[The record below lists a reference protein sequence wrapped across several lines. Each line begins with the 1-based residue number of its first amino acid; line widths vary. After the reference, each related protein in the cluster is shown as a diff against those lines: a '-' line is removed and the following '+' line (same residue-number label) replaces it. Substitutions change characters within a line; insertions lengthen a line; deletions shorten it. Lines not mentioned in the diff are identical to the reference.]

1 MSEHYKAAPQD
12 AEFRSLTEMVQ
23 LARKHLDRG
32 DWDYL
37 VGAAD
42 TEASLRRN
50 RAAVESWVFKPRI
63 LNDVTEVKIK
73 SELLG
78 SPMRIPVLLP
88 PIGSVQAFEAGGGT
102 SVARAAKDFGILQI
116 LSSSC
121 SPDYEAVAQGV
132 PGPRVYQLYL
142 MGDQSWMDDHIR
154 RAMDAGYTG
163 FCLTA
168 DTQVYSRRERD
179 VMKSY
184 VPMSGRSA
192 SAADGDFSHQ
202 ASMTWDTIA
211 HIKETHDIPLIVKGV
226 MHEDD
231 ATHCVEAG
239 VDVIYVS
246 NHGGRQLD
254 HTMACIDALPE
265 ISQAVAGRVPVIVDG
280 GFMRGADV
288 VKGLC
293 LGADF
298 VGMGRFEGLAM
309 AAGGYAGLMRGL
321 KILEQEIRISMALLG
336 VSDLSAL
343 NPSLLQRSQPLVEPS
358 VLSAFPLID
367 DY

>member
-1 MSEHYKAAPQD
+1 MSEKHKAAGQD

-23 LARKHLDRG
+23 LARKRLDRG

-63 LNDVTEVKIK
+63 LNDVTEVEIK

-88 PIGSVQAFEAGGGT
+88 PIGSVQVFEAGGGT

-231 ATHCVEAG
+231 AIHCVEAG

-265 ISQAVAGRVPVIVDG
+265 ISQAVAGRVPVVVDG

-298 VGMGRFEGLAM
+298 VGRGRFEGLAM

-321 KILEQEIRISMALLG
+321 KILEQEILISMALLG
-336 VSDLSAL
+336 ATDLSVL
-343 NPSLLQRSQPLVEPS
+343 NPHLLQRAQPLAEPS
-358 VLSAFPLID
+358 VLSAFPLIA

>member
-1 MSEHYKAAPQD
+1 MSEQHAKQQEAT
-12 AEFRSLTEMVQ
+12 FRSLTEMVQ
-23 LARKHLDRG
+23 LAQKHLERG

-63 LNDVTEVKIK
+63 LNDVSAVSIE
-73 SELLG
+73 SQLLG
-78 SPMRIPVLLP
+78 SAMRIPVVLP
-88 PIGSVQAFEAGGGT
+88 PIGSVQAFEAGGGI

-132 PGPRVYQLYL
+132 PGPRIYQLYL
-142 MGDQSWMDDHIR
+142 TGDQDWMDDHIR

-179 VMKSY
+179 VMKGY

-192 SAADGDFSHQ
+192 SAANGDFSHQ

-211 HIKETHDIPLIVKGV
+211 HIKDTHDIPLIVKGV

-231 ATHCVEAG
+231 AARCVEAG

-254 HTMACIDALPE
+254 HAMACIDALPQV
-265 ISQAVAGRVPVIVDG
+265 SQAVAGRVPVVVDG

-336 VSDLSAL
+336 APDLVSL
-343 NPSLLQRSQPLVEPS
+343 NSSLLQRAQSLAEPS
-358 VLSAFPLID
+358 VLSAFPLLD

>member
-1 MSEHYKAAPQD
+1 MSEQHAKQQEAT
-12 AEFRSLTEMVQ
+12 FRSLTEMVQ
-23 LARKHLDRG
+23 LAQKHLERG

-63 LNDVTEVKIK
+63 LNDVSAVNIE
-73 SELLG
+73 SQLLG
-78 SPMRIPVLLP
+78 SAMRIPVVLP
-88 PIGSVQAFEAGGGT
+88 PIGSVQAFEAGGGI
-102 SVARAAKDFGILQI
+102 SVARAAKDYGILQI

-132 PGPRVYQLYL
+132 PGPRIYQLYL
-142 MGDQSWMDDHIR
+142 TGDQDWMDDHIR

-179 VMKSY
+179 VMKGY

-192 SAADGDFSHQ
+192 SAANGDFSHQ

-211 HIKETHDIPLIVKGV
+211 HIKDTHDIPLIVKGV

-231 ATHCVEAG
+231 AARCVEAG

-254 HTMACIDALPE
+254 HAMACIDALPQV
-265 ISQAVAGRVPVIVDG
+265 SQAVAGRVPGVVDG

-336 VSDLSAL
+336 APDLASL
-343 NPSLLQRSQPLVEPS
+343 NSSLLQRAQSLAEPS
-358 VLSAFPLID
+358 VLSAFPLLD

>member
-1 MSEHYKAAPQD
+1 MSEQHAKQQEAT
-12 AEFRSLTEMVQ
+12 FRSLTEMVQ
-23 LARKHLDRG
+23 LAQKHLERG

-63 LNDVTEVKIK
+63 LNDVSAVSIE
-73 SELLG
+73 SQLLG
-78 SPMRIPVLLP
+78 SAMRIPVVLP
-88 PIGSVQAFEAGGGT
+88 PIGSVQAFEAGGGI
-102 SVARAAKDFGILQI
+102 SVARAAKDYGILQI

-132 PGPRVYQLYL
+132 PGPRIYQLYL
-142 MGDQSWMDDHIR
+142 TGDQDWMDDHIR
-154 RAMDAGYTG
+154 RAIDAGYTG

-179 VMKSY
+179 VMKGY

-192 SAADGDFSHQ
+192 SAANGDFSHQ

-211 HIKETHDIPLIVKGV
+211 HIKDTHDIPLIVKGV

-231 ATHCVEAG
+231 AARCVEAG

-254 HTMACIDALPE
+254 HAMACIDALPQV
-265 ISQAVAGRVPVIVDG
+265 SQAVAGRVPVVVDG

-309 AAGGYAGLMRGL
+309 AAGGYTGLMRGL

-336 VSDLSAL
+336 APDLASL
-343 NPSLLQRSQPLVEPS
+343 NSSLLQRAQPMAQPS
-358 VLSAFPLID
+358 VLSAFPLLD

>member
-1 MSEHYKAAPQD
+1 MSEQHAKQQEAT
-12 AEFRSLTEMVQ
+12 FRSLTEMVQ
-23 LARKHLDRG
+23 LAQKHLERG

-63 LNDVTEVKIK
+63 LNDVSAVNIE
-73 SELLG
+73 SQLLG
-78 SPMRIPVLLP
+78 SAMRIPVVLP
-88 PIGSVQAFEAGGGT
+88 PIGSVQAFEAGGGI
-102 SVARAAKDFGILQI
+102 SVARAAKDYGILQI

-132 PGPRVYQLYL
+132 PGPRIYQLYL
-142 MGDQSWMDDHIR
+142 TGDQDWMDDHIR

-179 VMKSY
+179 VMKGY

-192 SAADGDFSHQ
+192 SAANGDFSHQ

-211 HIKETHDIPLIVKGV
+211 HIKGTHDIPLIVKGV

-231 ATHCVEAG
+231 AARCVEAG

-254 HTMACIDALPE
+254 HAMACIDALPQV
-265 ISQAVAGRVPVIVDG
+265 SQAVAGRVPVVVDG

-336 VSDLSAL
+336 APDLVSL
-343 NPSLLQRSQPLVEPS
+343 NPSLLQRAQPLAEPS
-358 VLSAFPLID
+358 VLSAFPLLD

>member
-1 MSEHYKAAPQD
+1 MSEQHKAAGQD

-23 LARKHLDRG
+23 LARKRLDRG

-154 RAMDAGYTG
+154 RAIDAGYTG

-254 HTMACIDALPE
+254 HTMACIDVLPE
-265 ISQAVAGRVPVIVDG
+265 ISQAVA
-280 GFMRGADV
+280 
-288 VKGLC
+288 
-293 LGADF
+293 
-298 VGMGRFEGLAM
+298 
-309 AAGGYAGLMRGL
+309 
-321 KILEQEIRISMALLG
+321 
-336 VSDLSAL
+336 LS
-343 NPSLLQRSQPLVEPS
+343 
-358 VLSAFPLID
+358 LIHI
-367 DY
+367 

>member
-1 MSEHYKAAPQD
+1 MSQVQESAFK
-12 AEFRSLTEMVQ
+12 SLTEMVQ
-23 LARKHLDRG
+23 LARKRLDEG

-50 RAAVESWVFKPRI
+50 RAALESWVFKPRI
-63 LNDVTEVKIK
+63 LNDVSAVNVS
-73 SELLG
+73 SELLN

-88 PIGSVQAFEAGGGT
+88 PIGSVQAFDAGGGT
-102 SVARAAKDFGILQI
+102 SVAKAAKDFGILQI
-116 LSSSC
+116 LSSAC
-121 SPDYEAVAQGV
+121 APDYEAVAQGV
-132 PGPRVYQLYL
+132 PGPRIYQLYL
-142 MGDQSWMDDHIR
+142 VGDEAWMDDHIE
-154 RAMDAGYTG
+154 RAIAAGYTG

-179 VMKSY
+179 VMKGY

-192 SAADGDFSHQ
+192 TAGGDFSHQ
-202 ASMTWDTIA
+202 ASMTWDTVA
-211 HIKETHDIPLIVKGV
+211 HIKEKHSIPLIVKGV
-226 MHEDD
+226 MHGDD
-231 ATHCVEAG
+231 AARCVEAG

-254 HTMACIDALPE
+254 HTKACIDALPE
-265 ISQAVAGRVPVIVDG
+265 VSGAVAGRVPVVVDG

-298 VGMGRFEGLAM
+298 VGMGRFEGFAM

-336 VSDLSAL
+336 APDLASL
-343 NPSLLQRSQPLVEPS
+343 NSSLLERAQPLAEPS
-358 VLSAFPLID
+358 VLSAFPLIE

>member
-1 MSEHYKAAPQD
+1 MSEQHAKQQEAT
-12 AEFRSLTEMVQ
+12 FRSLTEMVQ
-23 LARKHLDRG
+23 LAQKHLERG

-63 LNDVTEVKIK
+63 LNDVSAVSVE

-78 SPMRIPVLLP
+78 SAMRIPVVLP
-88 PIGSVQAFEAGGGT
+88 PIGSVQAFEAGGGI
-102 SVARAAKDFGILQI
+102 SVARAAKDYGILQI

-132 PGPRVYQLYL
+132 PGPRIYQLYL
-142 MGDQSWMDDHIR
+142 TGDQDWMDDHIR
-154 RAMDAGYTG
+154 RAIDAGYTG

-179 VMKSY
+179 VMKGY

-192 SAADGDFSHQ
+192 SAANGDFSHQ
-202 ASMTWDTIA
+202 ASMTWETIA
-211 HIKETHDIPLIVKGV
+211 HIKDTHDIPLIVKGV

-231 ATHCVEAG
+231 AARCVEAG

-254 HTMACIDALPE
+254 HAMACIDALPQV
-265 ISQAVAGRVPVIVDG
+265 SQAVAGRVPVVVDG

-309 AAGGYAGLMRGL
+309 AAGGYTGLMRGL

-336 VSDLSAL
+336 APDLASL
-343 NPSLLQRSQPLVEPS
+343 NSSLLQRAQPMAQPS
-358 VLSAFPLID
+358 VLSAFPLLD

>member
-1 MSEHYKAAPQD
+1 MSEQHAKQQEAT
-12 AEFRSLTEMVQ
+12 FRSLTEMVQ
-23 LARKHLDRG
+23 LAQKHLERG

-63 LNDVTEVKIK
+63 LNDVSAVNIE
-73 SELLG
+73 SQLLG
-78 SPMRIPVLLP
+78 SAMRIPVVLP
-88 PIGSVQAFEAGGGT
+88 PIGSVQAFEAGGGI
-102 SVARAAKDFGILQI
+102 SVARAAKDYGILQI

-132 PGPRVYQLYL
+132 PGPRIYQLYL
-142 MGDQSWMDDHIR
+142 TGDQDWMDDHIR

-179 VMKSY
+179 VMKGY

-192 SAADGDFSHQ
+192 SAANGDFSHQ

-211 HIKETHDIPLIVKGV
+211 HIKDTHDIPLIVKGV

-231 ATHCVEAG
+231 AARCVEAG

-254 HTMACIDALPE
+254 HAMACIDALPQV
-265 ISQAVAGRVPVIVDG
+265 SQAVAGRVPVVVDG

-309 AAGGYAGLMRGL
+309 AAGGYTGLMRGL
-321 KILEQEIRISMALLG
+321 KILEQEILISMALLG
-336 VSDLSAL
+336 APDLASL
-343 NPSLLQRSQPLVEPS
+343 NSSLLQRAQSLAEPS
-358 VLSAFPLID
+358 VLSAFPLLD

>member
-1 MSEHYKAAPQD
+1 MSEQHAKQQEAT
-12 AEFRSLTEMVQ
+12 FRSLTEMVQ
-23 LARKHLDRG
+23 LAQKHLERG

-63 LNDVTEVKIK
+63 LNDVSAVSIE
-73 SELLG
+73 SQLLG
-78 SPMRIPVLLP
+78 SAMRIPVVLP
-88 PIGSVQAFEAGGGT
+88 PIGSVQAFEAGGGI
-102 SVARAAKDFGILQI
+102 SVARAAKDYGILQI

-132 PGPRVYQLYL
+132 PGPRIYQLYL
-142 MGDQSWMDDHIR
+142 TGDQDWMDDHIR

-179 VMKSY
+179 VMKGY

-192 SAADGDFSHQ
+192 SAANGDFSHQ

-211 HIKETHDIPLIVKGV
+211 HIKDTHDIPLIVKGV

-231 ATHCVEAG
+231 AARCVEAG

-254 HTMACIDALPE
+254 HAMACIDALPQV
-265 ISQAVAGRVPVIVDG
+265 SQAVAGRVPVVVDG

-336 VSDLSAL
+336 APDLASL
-343 NPSLLQRSQPLVEPS
+343 NSSLLQRAQSMAQPS
-358 VLSAFPLID
+358 VLSAFPLLD

>member
-1 MSEHYKAAPQD
+1 MSEQHAKQQEAT
-12 AEFRSLTEMVQ
+12 FRSLTEMVQ
-23 LARKHLDRG
+23 LAQKHLERG

-63 LNDVTEVKIK
+63 LNDVSAVSIE
-73 SELLG
+73 SQLLG
-78 SPMRIPVLLP
+78 SAMRIPVVLP
-88 PIGSVQAFEAGGGT
+88 PIGSVQAFEAGGGI
-102 SVARAAKDFGILQI
+102 SVARAAKDYGILQI

-132 PGPRVYQLYL
+132 PGPRIYQLYL
-142 MGDQSWMDDHIR
+142 TGDQDWMDDHIR

-179 VMKSY
+179 VMKGY

-192 SAADGDFSHQ
+192 SAANGDFSHQ

-211 HIKETHDIPLIVKGV
+211 HIKDTHDIPLIVKGV

-231 ATHCVEAG
+231 AARCVEAG

-254 HTMACIDALPE
+254 HAMACIDALPQV
-265 ISQAVAGRVPVIVDG
+265 SQAVAGRVPVVVDG

-336 VSDLSAL
+336 APDLASL
-343 NPSLLQRSQPLVEPS
+343 NSSLLQRAQPMAEPS
-358 VLSAFPLID
+358 VLSAFPLLD

>member
-1 MSEHYKAAPQD
+1 MSEQGK

-23 LARKHLDRG
+23 MARHRLARG
-32 DWDYL
+32 EWDYL

-50 RAAVESWVFKPRI
+50 RAALESWVFKPRI
-63 LNDVTEVKIK
+63 LNDVSTVQVE

-78 SPMRIPVLLP
+78 SPMRIPVILP
-88 PIGSVQAFEAGGGT
+88 PIGSVQAFDAGGGT
-102 SVARAAKDFGILQI
+102 SVARAAQDFGILQI
-116 LSSSC
+116 LSSAC

-132 PGPRVYQLYL
+132 PGPRIYQLYL
-142 MGDQSWMDDHIR
+142 VGDNAWMDDHIE
-154 RAMDAGYTG
+154 RAIAAGYTG

-179 VMKSY
+179 VLKGY
-184 VPMSGRSA
+184 VPMSGRTA
-192 SAADGDFSHQ
+192 TAAGDFSHQ

-211 HIKETHDIPLIVKGV
+211 HVKAKHDIPLVVKGV
-226 MHEDD
+226 MHGDD
-231 ATHCVEAG
+231 AKRCVDAG

-254 HTMACIDALPE
+254 HTLACIDALPE
-265 ISQAVAGRVPVIVDG
+265 VAAAVAGRVPVVVDG

-309 AAGGYAGLMRGL
+309 AAGGYAALMQGL
-321 KILEQEIRISMALLG
+321 KILEQEIRINMALLG
-336 VSDLSAL
+336 APDLQSL
-343 NPSLLQRSQPLVEPS
+343 KPSLMQRAQPLVES
-358 VLSAFPLID
+358 GVLSAFPLLE

>member
-1 MSEHYKAAPQD
+1 MSEQHAKQQEAT
-12 AEFRSLTEMVQ
+12 FRSLTEMVQ
-23 LARKHLDRG
+23 LAQKHLERG

-63 LNDVTEVKIK
+63 LNDVSAVSIE
-73 SELLG
+73 SQLLG
-78 SPMRIPVLLP
+78 SAMRIPVVLP
-88 PIGSVQAFEAGGGT
+88 PIGSVQAFEAGGGI

-132 PGPRVYQLYL
+132 PGPRIYQLYL
-142 MGDQSWMDDHIR
+142 TGDQDWMDDHIR
-154 RAMDAGYTG
+154 RAIDAGYTG

-179 VMKSY
+179 VMKGY

-192 SAADGDFSHQ
+192 SAANGDFSHQ

-211 HIKETHDIPLIVKGV
+211 HIKDTHDIPLIVKGV

-231 ATHCVEAG
+231 AARCVEAG

-254 HTMACIDALPE
+254 HAMACIDALPQV
-265 ISQAVAGRVPVIVDG
+265 SQAVAGRVPVVVDG

-336 VSDLSAL
+336 APDLASL
-343 NPSLLQRSQPLVEPS
+343 NSSLLQRAQSLAEPS
-358 VLSAFPLID
+358 VLSAFPLLD

>member
-1 MSEHYKAAPQD
+1 MSEQHAKQQEAT
-12 AEFRSLTEMVQ
+12 FRSLTEMVQ
-23 LARKHLDRG
+23 LAQKHLERG

-63 LNDVTEVKIK
+63 LNDVSAVSIE
-73 SELLG
+73 SQLLG
-78 SPMRIPVLLP
+78 SAMRIPVVLP
-88 PIGSVQAFEAGGGT
+88 PIGSVQAFEAGGGI
-102 SVARAAKDFGILQI
+102 SVARAAKDYGILQI

-132 PGPRVYQLYL
+132 PGPRIYQLYL
-142 MGDQSWMDDHIR
+142 TGDQDWMDDHIR
-154 RAMDAGYTG
+154 RAIDAGYTG

-179 VMKSY
+179 VMKGY

-192 SAADGDFSHQ
+192 SAANGDFSHQ

-211 HIKETHDIPLIVKGV
+211 HIKDTHDIPLIVKGV

-231 ATHCVEAG
+231 AARCVEAG

-254 HTMACIDALPE
+254 HAMACIDALPQV
-265 ISQAVAGRVPVIVDG
+265 SQAVAGRVPVVVDG

-336 VSDLSAL
+336 APDLASL
-343 NPSLLQRSQPLVEPS
+343 NSSLLQRAQSLAEPS
-358 VLSAFPLID
+358 VLSAFPLLD

>member
-1 MSEHYKAAPQD
+1 MSEQHAKQQEAT
-12 AEFRSLTEMVQ
+12 FRSLTEMVQ
-23 LARKHLDRG
+23 LAQKHLERG

-63 LNDVTEVKIK
+63 LNDVSAVSIE
-73 SELLG
+73 SQLLG
-78 SPMRIPVLLP
+78 SAMRIPVVLP
-88 PIGSVQAFEAGGGT
+88 PIGSVQAFEAGGGI

-132 PGPRVYQLYL
+132 PGPRIYQLYL
-142 MGDQSWMDDHIR
+142 TGDQDWMDDHIR

-179 VMKSY
+179 VMKGY

-192 SAADGDFSHQ
+192 SAANGDFSHQ

-211 HIKETHDIPLIVKGV
+211 HIKDTHDIPLIVKGV

-231 ATHCVEAG
+231 AARCVEAG

-254 HTMACIDALPE
+254 HAMACIDALPQV
-265 ISQAVAGRVPVIVDG
+265 SQAVAGRVPVVVDG

-336 VSDLSAL
+336 APDLASL
-343 NPSLLQRSQPLVEPS
+343 NSSLLQRAQSLAEPS
-358 VLSAFPLID
+358 VLSAFPLLD

>member
-1 MSEHYKAAPQD
+1 MSEQHAKQQEAT
-12 AEFRSLTEMVQ
+12 FRSLTEMVQ
-23 LARKHLDRG
+23 LAQKHLERG

-63 LNDVTEVKIK
+63 LNDVSAVSIE
-73 SELLG
+73 SQLLG
-78 SPMRIPVLLP
+78 SAMRIPVVLP
-88 PIGSVQAFEAGGGT
+88 PIGSVQAFEAGGGI

-132 PGPRVYQLYL
+132 PGSRIYQLYL
-142 MGDQSWMDDHIR
+142 TGDQDWMDDHIR
-154 RAMDAGYTG
+154 RAIDAGYTG

-179 VMKSY
+179 VMKGY

-192 SAADGDFSHQ
+192 SAANGDFSHQ

-211 HIKETHDIPLIVKGV
+211 HIKDTHDIPLIVKGV

-231 ATHCVEAG
+231 AARCVEAG

-254 HTMACIDALPE
+254 HAMACIDALPQV
-265 ISQAVAGRVPVIVDG
+265 SQAVAGRVPVVVDG

-309 AAGGYAGLMRGL
+309 AAGGYTGLMRGL

-336 VSDLSAL
+336 APDLASL
-343 NPSLLQRSQPLVEPS
+343 NSSLLQRAQPMAQPS
-358 VLSAFPLID
+358 VLSAFPLLD

>member
-1 MSEHYKAAPQD
+1 MSEQHAKQQEAT
-12 AEFRSLTEMVQ
+12 FRSLTEMVQ
-23 LARKHLDRG
+23 LAQKHLERG

-63 LNDVTEVKIK
+63 LNDVSAVSIE
-73 SELLG
+73 SQLLG
-78 SPMRIPVLLP
+78 SAMRIPVVLP
-88 PIGSVQAFEAGGGT
+88 PIGSVQAFEAGGGI
-102 SVARAAKDFGILQI
+102 SVARAAKDYGILQI

-132 PGPRVYQLYL
+132 PGPRIYQLYL
-142 MGDQSWMDDHIR
+142 TGDQDWMDDHIR

-179 VMKSY
+179 VMKGY

-192 SAADGDFSHQ
+192 SAANGDFSHQ

-211 HIKETHDIPLIVKGV
+211 HIKDTHDIPLIVKGV

-231 ATHCVEAG
+231 AARCVEAG

-254 HTMACIDALPE
+254 HAMACIDALPQV
-265 ISQAVAGRVPVIVDG
+265 SQAVAGRVPVVVDG

-336 VSDLSAL
+336 APDLASL
-343 NPSLLQRSQPLVEPS
+343 NSSLLQRAQPMAQPS
-358 VLSAFPLID
+358 VLSAFPLLD

>member
-1 MSEHYKAAPQD
+1 MSEQHAKQQEAT
-12 AEFRSLTEMVQ
+12 FRSLTEMVQ
-23 LARKHLDRG
+23 LAQKHLERG

-63 LNDVTEVKIK
+63 LNDVSAVNIE
-73 SELLG
+73 SQLLG
-78 SPMRIPVLLP
+78 SAMRIPVVLP
-88 PIGSVQAFEAGGGT
+88 PIGSVQAFEAGGGI
-102 SVARAAKDFGILQI
+102 SVARAAKDYGILQI

-132 PGPRVYQLYL
+132 PGPRIYQLYL
-142 MGDQSWMDDHIR
+142 TGDQDWMDDHIR

-179 VMKSY
+179 VMKGY

-192 SAADGDFSHQ
+192 SAANGDFSHQ

-211 HIKETHDIPLIVKGV
+211 HIKDTHDIPLIVKGV

-231 ATHCVEAG
+231 AARCVEAG

-254 HTMACIDALPE
+254 HAMACIDALPQV
-265 ISQAVAGRVPVIVDG
+265 SQAVAGRVPVVVDG

-309 AAGGYAGLMRGL
+309 AAGGYTGLMRGL

-336 VSDLSAL
+336 APDLASL
-343 NPSLLQRSQPLVEPS
+343 NSSLLQRAQSLAEPS
-358 VLSAFPLID
+358 VLSAFPLLD

>member
-1 MSEHYKAAPQD
+1 MSEQHAKQQEAT
-12 AEFRSLTEMVQ
+12 FRSLTEMVQ
-23 LARKHLDRG
+23 LAQKHLERG

-63 LNDVTEVKIK
+63 LNDVSAVSIE
-73 SELLG
+73 SQLLG
-78 SPMRIPVLLP
+78 SAMRIPVVLP
-88 PIGSVQAFEAGGGT
+88 PIGSVQAFEAGGGI
-102 SVARAAKDFGILQI
+102 SVARAAKDYGILQI

-132 PGPRVYQLYL
+132 PGPRIYQLYL
-142 MGDQSWMDDHIR
+142 TGDQDWMDDHIR

-179 VMKSY
+179 VMKGY

-192 SAADGDFSHQ
+192 SAANGDFSHQ

-211 HIKETHDIPLIVKGV
+211 HIKDTHDIPLIVKGV

-231 ATHCVEAG
+231 AARCVEAG

-254 HTMACIDALPE
+254 HAMACIDALPQV
-265 ISQAVAGRVPVIVDG
+265 SQAVAGRVPVVVDG

-309 AAGGYAGLMRGL
+309 AAGGYTGLMRGL

-336 VSDLSAL
+336 APDLASL
-343 NPSLLQRSQPLVEPS
+343 NSSLLQRAQPMAQPS
-358 VLSAFPLID
+358 VLSAFPLLD